1 MVHIILLSRGG
12 CEQNLHELQTTIFSF
27 QIDIHKVFFSQKGG
41 RGKRSNKKKFSE
53 IIKIFRIK
61 TKDIFERFT
70 VCISISVTNN
80 RGAL

>member
-12 CEQNLHELQTTIFSF
+12 CEQNFHGLQTTIFSF

-41 RGKRSNKKKFSE
+41 RGKRWNKKKFSE

-61 TKDIFERFT
+61 TKHIFERFT
-70 VCISISVTNN
+70 VCISIFVTNN